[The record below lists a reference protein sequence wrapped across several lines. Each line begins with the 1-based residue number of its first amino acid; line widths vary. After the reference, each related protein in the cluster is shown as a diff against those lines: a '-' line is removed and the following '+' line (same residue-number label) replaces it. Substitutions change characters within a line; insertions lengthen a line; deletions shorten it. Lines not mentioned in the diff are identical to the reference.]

1 MAHSVHIKLIILAKL
16 AILFLSYE
24 LLSFFTW
31 NFLTESEVKV
41 TLENAYIMISDLIVL
56 VLSPSLPLEG
66 ILVNMSELLVAS
78 LQIDLT
84 HTCLKMA
91 VWEYKWGVLKLEPN
105 AYSTFIARGVSKASL
120 NFTTSYIK
128 NARLDRFLG
137 DQHNIEPKHVLLSAN
152 LILVR
157 DSVLIE
163 VFEN

>member
-24 LLSFFTW
+24 LLSFFTC

-91 VWEYKWGVLKLEPN
+91 VREYK
-105 AYSTFIARGVSKASL
+105 
-120 NFTTSYIK
+120 
-128 NARLDRFLG
+128 
-137 DQHNIEPKHVLLSAN
+137 
-152 LILVR
+152 
-157 DSVLIE
+157 
-163 VFEN
+163 

>member
-66 ILVNMSELLVAS
+66 ILVNMS
-78 LQIDLT
+78 
-84 HTCLKMA
+84 
-91 VWEYKWGVLKLEPN
+91 
-105 AYSTFIARGVSKASL
+105 
-120 NFTTSYIK
+120 
-128 NARLDRFLG
+128 
-137 DQHNIEPKHVLLSAN
+137 
-152 LILVR
+152 
-157 DSVLIE
+157 
-163 VFEN
+163 